1 MSNER
6 NQGQNYVYYLYMKN
20 YILYIYMYIYIYEN
34 NFKEI
39 HRTVNSGYDWVVG
52 L

>member
-1 MSNER
+1 MPSER
-6 NQGQNYVYYLYMKN
+6 NQEAKLC
-20 YILYIYMYIYIYEN
+20 ILYIYMKKYILYIYIYEN

-39 HRTVNSGYDWVVG
+39 HQTVNSGYDWVVG

>member
-1 MSNER
+1 MREIKR
-6 NQGQNYVYYLYMKN
+6 QNYVYYLYMKN
-20 YILYIYMYIYIYEN
+20 YIIYIYIYEN

-39 HRTVNSGYDWVVG
+39 HQTINSGYDWVVG